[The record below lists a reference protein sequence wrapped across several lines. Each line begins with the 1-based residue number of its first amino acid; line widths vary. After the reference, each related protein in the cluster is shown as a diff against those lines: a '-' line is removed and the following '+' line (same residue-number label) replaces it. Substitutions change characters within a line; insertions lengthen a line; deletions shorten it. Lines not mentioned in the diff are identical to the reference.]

1 MIREESSMHAPFA
14 KVPTVVVGTL
24 LLAGCINQNEPIPAL
39 EQPSVQIAPAP
50 PAPTFEQTGKASW
63 YGNWH
68 HGKKTASGEKFDKN
82 DYSAAHRTLPLGT
95 EARVTNLENGK
106 TVDVTVND
114 RGPFKPGRV
123 IDLSEAAAK
132 ELEIKDK
139 GVAPVKIEVVEETP
153 QNSTVSTANVTK

>member
-1 MIREESSMHAPFA
+1 MHAPST
-14 KVPTVVVGTL
+14 KVPTVFVGAV
-24 LLAGCINQNEPIPAL
+24 LLAGCINYGEPTPPV
-39 EQPSVQIAPAP
+39 EQPPIQIAPAA

-82 DYSAAHRTLPLGT
+82 DLSAAHRTLPLGT

-106 TVDVTVND
+106 SVDVMVND
-114 RGPFKPGRV
+114 RGPYKQGRV

-132 ELEIKDK
+132 QLDIKDK
-139 GVAPVKIEVVEETP
+139 GVAEVKIEVVEETP